1 MVIYAADFLDG
12 ESFDIKYL
20 NLCAFSRIA

>member
-1 MVIYAADFLDG
+1 MVIYAADLLDG

-20 NLCAFSRIA
+20 NLCAYSRIA